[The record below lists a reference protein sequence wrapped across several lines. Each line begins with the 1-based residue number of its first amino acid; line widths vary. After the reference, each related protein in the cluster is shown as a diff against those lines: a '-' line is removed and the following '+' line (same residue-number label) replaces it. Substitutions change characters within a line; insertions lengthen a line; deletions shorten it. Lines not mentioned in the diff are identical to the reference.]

1 MGKVKSLFKKLFG
14 KEGYLQLEAPSL
26 MDDKKEE
33 NTTDKRT
40 NFVKQIQ
47 QNIENNTTQ
56 EEVEVKQPQ
65 ATTVEYNPEG
75 IAQDSQWY
83 LDSGL
88 RRDYYQTG
96 NGSKYMGAL
105 EVIPES
111 AEVRVIKCKYK
122 DENDQEYK
130 VELGKATTKDYTKIV
145 QMIDNIVAL
154 QLSGKQKQ
162 LNVTADVDK
171 LYEELTKSGFKFSIV
186 GKKILSQ
193 DDNKPL
199 KLSNLSQTSQY
210 KIDFS
215 ELETDDVVSEI
226 PVLNTQAIVKDEGK
240 EMESE
245 INTSINEYIGFCK
258 LAIDIGCFDT
268 VDWTNIDIRNREF
281 RKAGNRD
288 YNESGTV
295 LYSRKTSAKKESFDT
310 MERIYFTTADEIA
323 LEKSVRNALV
333 KNGET
338 VHYYQ
343 DEKEN
348 MIREMARNKI
358 VDYTVLL
365 EQYIQAYKSNN
376 PRALNEANLLND
388 MMTFSQ
394 ISRVKQK
401 ERTNEQIQEQ
411 SVAHGELDEK

>member
-1 MGKVKSLFKKLFG
+1 MGKIKSLFKKMFG

-40 NFVKQIQ
+40 NFIKQMQ
-47 QNIENNTTQ
+47 QNVENNTTQ
-56 EEVEVKQPQ
+56 EEIEVKQPQ

-130 VELGKATTKDYTKIV
+130 VELGKATTKDSTKIV

-162 LNVTADVDK
+162 LDVTADVDK
-171 LYEELTKSGFKFSIV
+171 LYEELTKSGFEFSIV
-186 GKKILSQ
+186 GKKILSH

-199 KLSNLSQTSQY
+199 KLTNLSQTSQY
-210 KIDFS
+210 EIDFS

-226 PVLNTQAIVKDEGK
+226 PVLNKQAIVKDEGK
-240 EMESE
+240 EMEK
-245 INTSINEYIGFCK
+245 INTKINQYIEFCK

-268 VDWTNIDIRNREF
+268 VDWNNIDKRNREF

-295 LYSRKTSAKKESFDT
+295 MYSREHSFKRESFDT
-310 MERIYFTTADEIA
+310 LERSHFTIAEKIA

-338 VHYYQ
+338 VHYYK

-365 EQYIQAYKSNN
+365 EQYIQVYKRNN
-376 PRALNEANLLND
+376 PRALNAANFLND

-411 SVAHGELDEK
+411 SIAHGELDEK